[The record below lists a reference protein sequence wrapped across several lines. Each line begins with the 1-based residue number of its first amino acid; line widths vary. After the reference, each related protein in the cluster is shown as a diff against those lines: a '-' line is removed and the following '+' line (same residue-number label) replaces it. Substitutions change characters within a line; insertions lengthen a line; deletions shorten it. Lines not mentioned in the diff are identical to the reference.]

1 MISLILADPLAE
13 LAVLTTPV
21 NSLLP
26 NIRSIKGMSIPKEN
40 KPNTIDKVINRLYQ
54 AI

>member
-1 MISLILADPLAE
+1 MFADPLA
-13 LAVLTTPV
+13 AVVVFTAPV

-26 NIRSIKGMSIPKEN
+26 KIRSIKGMSIPKEN